1 MIVGRDRL
9 VKLALRNR
17 FLVTTDTEEAFDGV
31 LVDWNEN
38 FFVLEDAWSVAG
50 SGDRL
55 RIDTA
60 LWLPRPRIKYMQA
73 VTV

>member
-1 MIVGRDRL
+1 MGRDRL

-17 FLVTTDTEEAFDGV
+17 FLITTDTEEAFDGV
-31 LVDWNEN
+31 LTDWNEN
-38 FFVLEDAWSVAG
+38 FFVLENVSSVAVN
-50 SGDRL
+50 GDRI

-60 LWLPRPRIKYMQA
+60 LWLPRQRIKYMQA

>member
-1 MIVGRDRL
+1 MWDRDRL
-9 VKLALRNR
+9 VKAALRNR

-38 FFVLEDAWSVAG
+38 FFVLHDVSSVAA

-55 RIDTA
+55 HLDTP

-73 VTV
+73 INPS